1 MLGNAGGIRRIGRA
15 AAVLVALSA
24 GVCNPAHGEDLSVLT
39 RDGARSAILRP
50 AAQPRAPTV
59 VVLHGALI
67 SAEYTARWYGFT
79 EAARRHGF
87 AAVYPRGIKLLWND
101 GRNAWT
107 SSADDVGFLR
117 QLVRRLVAHGTADPA
132 RLYLVGISNGGM
144 LALRLLCEAPELFA
158 GVGTII
164 AGMPTEVGAACRP
177 KRPLPVV
184 MFNGTADPVVPY
196 GGGSL
201 GFIGWQGSVWPAERT
216 AAFLARSNGCGP
228 PSKAVVAG
236 GGAPNAIRVV
246 RLDWTRCSSERGVT
260 LYRVEGGG
268 HQVFGYTNF
277 FPMFLG
283 PGTGQ
288 VSATDVIMAAFA
300 GT

>member
-1 MLGNAGGIRRIGRA
+1 MRRIGRA
-15 AAVLVALSA
+15 AAVLAALLSA
-24 GVCNPAHGEDLSVLT
+24 GAANPAHGEELSVTT
-39 RDGARSAILRP
+39 RDGARSAILLP

-67 SAEYTARWYGFT
+67 SAEHTVRWYGFN
-79 EAARRHGF
+79 EAAKRHGF
-87 AAVYPRGIKLLWND
+87 AAVYPRGVNLLWND
-101 GRNAWT
+101 GRNSWA

-117 QLVRRLVAHGTADPA
+117 QLTRRLVARGTTDPA

-144 LALRLLCEAPELFA
+144 LALRMLCEAPELFA
-158 GVGTII
+158 GVGTVI

-184 MFNGTADPVVPY
+184 MFNGTVDPVVPY
-196 GGGSL
+196 GGGSV
-201 GFIGWQGSVWPAERT
+201 GVIGWQGSVWPAEHT

-228 PSKAVVAG
+228 PLEAVVAG
-236 GGAPNAIRVV
+236 RAAPGAIRVV
-246 RLDWTRCSSERGVT
+246 RLEWARCSSERGVT

-268 HQVFGYTNF
+268 HQVFGHTNF

-283 PGTGQ
+283 PGTRQ

-300 GT
+300 GR